1 LLSTDKPLYQ
11 PDQTLHMRA
20 LVLDDQRHAWAK
32 HPLRFVVHDPDEAV
46 IFSTDAETSRF
57 GIASAEWT
65 IPSSQKL
72 GSYRVSADISGAPTA
87 ESCRATNSKF

>member
-1 LLSTDKPLYQ
+1 
-11 PDQTLHMRA
+11 MRA

-46 IFSTDAETSRF
+46 LFSTDAETSHF
-57 GIASAEWT
+57 GIASADWT

-72 GSYRVSADISGAPTA
+72 GSYRVSADITETPTA
-87 ESCRATNSKF
+87 GSCKETNSSAFPATNCPLSR